1 MRSMSPG
8 ERHPGHPEAIAE
20 QPTAALQTIQ
30 PAARAS
36 WAPMTAVHDAL
47 RRDLDQ
53 LTHSTA
59 SRAATRARW
68 IVFRDQLT
76 FHFAAEHA
84 AMWPPVR
91 ARLTGDPHG
100 QALLE
105 AMEDERRL
113 IGPLQ
118 AVTDDAFTMNADPG
132 RLRQLLT
139 RLQTRLTSHLAHEEA
154 EAVPLITQTL
164 SHGQLSAITR
174 AIRGGHSLRRAAATV
189 PWALASA
196 SPGVSTRVLGELPAP
211 ARLLYH
217 RVWLPRYRRNT
228 PPL

>member
-1 MRSMSPG
+1 
-8 ERHPGHPEAIAE
+8 
-20 QPTAALQTIQ
+20 
-30 PAARAS
+30 
-36 WAPMTAVHDAL
+36 MTAVHDAL

-118 AVTDDAFTMNADPG
+118 AVTDDAFTMDADPG

-139 RLQTRLTSHLAHEEA
+139 RLRTRLTSHLAHEEA
-154 EAVPLITQTL
+154 EALPLITQTL

-196 SPGVSTRVLGELPAP
+196 SPGVSTQVLGELPAP

-217 RVWLPRYRRNT
+217 RIWLPRYRRNT